1 MLNVTVNVALDH
13 FFFFFFFRKC
23 SHQHRMPGQN
33 DKINNTTI
41 KKNGDLF
48 FFFRED
54 FPQLPHVL
62 EDSKKITT
70 SQRLQYSYFGL
81 FGESLA
87 RSHTHPLTMRLY
99 ETDPSAIALRSWSA
113 KQREYLWQVHSCLSD
128 PRKFGRRSIA
138 YSILVINH

>member
-13 FFFFFFFRKC
+13 FFFFFFFENVVTNIVCLAK
-23 SHQHRMPGQN
+23 
-33 DKINNTTI
+33 TI
-41 KKNGDLF
+41 KLTIQQSRKTGICF
-48 FFFRED
+48 FFQRGFS
-54 FPQLPHVL
+54 QLPHVL
-62 EDSKKITT
+62 EDSKKIIT

-81 FGESLA
+81 FGESVA